1 MRVKII
7 KQGYKVFLRGKTMS
21 IIILF
26 LDYSEM
32 TCAKSTVLKKQITPH
47 LFWCICPV
55 FLVFE

>member
-32 TCAKSTVLKKQITPH
+32 TCAKSTVLKNQITPH
-47 LFWCICPV
+47 LFGV
-55 FLVFE
+55 FVLYF